1 MEWLLK
7 KYMAKV
13 HIDSFS
19 ELSKVTGIKYRTLL
33 NHIKD
38 GSQWRL
44 FELMALDEVL
54 KFTDD
59 DLLKIARGAT
69 DEE

>member
-33 NHIKD
+33 NHIEN